1 MPLKYRK
8 RFNKKS
14 VKKVTKSDM
23 KSPVN
28 LNQKIKHV
36 VRQESSKLLKRR
48 LENKDAYLQQ
58 PANGTTYTS
67 FNNNIDTNDF
77 YSIMPAIS
85 QGVTSAGRIGNSI
98 DMKGLYVKGLVN
110 ILFPPNIAGVQQYTS
125 PTLWVRIMC
134 VEDKSSLGTGVTNS
148 QLLTRNGVNTS
159 FQGSPQD
166 LYTAIDKNRYI
177 VHYDKK
183 IMIQNPSYTVG
194 QTGYI
199 NANIQTTKYFSFKIG
214 KRTVTY
220 DNNGASTPVKFN
232 PQICFAFI
240 DPSINVGINSSTLA
254 CQFTFNSTC
263 YYEDS

>member
-1 MPLKYRK
+1 MPFKRKFILKRMRK
-8 RFNKKS
+8 TKKTS
-14 VKKVTKSDM
+14 AGISEKMKKVF
-23 KSPVN
+23 
-28 LNQKIKHV
+28 
-36 VRQESSKLLKRR
+36 RQEASKVLKRR

-77 YSIMPAIS
+77 YSIMPTIS
-85 QGVTSAGRIGNSI
+85 QGVTSAGRVGNSI
-98 DMKGLYVKGLVN
+98 DLKGLYVKGLVN

-214 KRTVTY
+214 KRTITY
-220 DNNGASTPVKFN
+220 DNNGATTPVKFN

-240 DPSINVGINSSTLA
+240 DPSLNVGVNSSTLA

>member
-1 MPLKYRK
+1 MPFKRK
-8 RFNKKS
+8 FIPKRKKT
-14 VKKVTKSDM
+14 VKKTLGISEKM
-23 KSPVN
+23 KKVF
-28 LNQKIKHV
+28 
-36 VRQESSKLLKRR
+36 RQEASKVLKRR

-67 FNNNIDTNDF
+67 FNNNIDVNDF
-77 YSIMPAIS
+77 YQIMPSIS
-85 QGVTSAGRIGNSI
+85 QGVTSAGRVGNSI
-98 DMKGLYVKGLVN
+98 DIKGVYVKGLVN
-110 ILFPPNIAGVQQYTS
+110 ILFPPNLVGVTQSTS
-125 PTLWVRIMC
+125 PNIWVRIMC

-183 IMIQNPSYTVG
+183 IMISNPNLTLPQG
-194 QTGYI
+194 GYY
-199 NANIQTTKYFSFKIG
+199 NSNVMTTKYFSFKIG

-220 DNNGASTPVKFN
+220 DSNGSTTPVKFN

-240 DPSINVGINSSTLA
+240 DPALQVGVNSNTVA
-254 CQFTFNSTC
+254 CQFTFNSTV

>member
-1 MPLKYRK
+1 MPFKRK
-8 RFNKKS
+8 FNPKRMKKTKKIPGIS
-14 VKKVTKSDM
+14 EKMKKVF
-23 KSPVN
+23 
-28 LNQKIKHV
+28 
-36 VRQESSKLLKRR
+36 RQEASKVLKRR

-77 YSIMPAIS
+77 YAIMPTIS

-98 DMKGLYVKGLVN
+98 DIKGLYVKGLVN
-110 ILFPPNIAGVQQYTS
+110 ILFPPSALGVTLSTS
-125 PTLWVRIMC
+125 PNIWVRIMC

-177 VHYDKK
+177 VYYDKK
-183 IMIQNPSYTVG
+183 IMISNPNLTLPQS
-194 QTGYI
+194 GYY
-199 NANIQTTKYFSFKIG
+199 NANVMTTRYFSFKIS

-220 DNNGASTPVKFN
+220 DNNGATTPVKFN

-240 DPSINVGINSSTLA
+240 DPALQVGVNTSAPA
-254 CQFTFNSTC
+254 CQFTFNSTV

>member
-23 KSPVN
+23 KSPSN

-36 VRQESSKLLKRR
+36 VRQESSKILRRR

-58 PANGTTYTS
+58 PSNGTTYTS

-85 QGVTSAGRIGNSI
+85 QGVTSAGRVGNSI
-98 DMKGLYVKGLVN
+98 DIKGLYVKGLVN
-110 ILFPPNIAGVQQYTS
+110 ILFPPNIAGVTQSTS
-125 PTLWVRIMC
+125 PNIWVRIMC

-183 IMIQNPSYTVG
+183 IMISNPNLTLPQG
-194 QTGYI
+194 GYY
-199 NANIQTTKYFSFKIG
+199 NSNVMTTKYFSFKIG

-220 DNNGASTPVKFN
+220 DNNSSSTTVKFN

-240 DPSINVGINSSTLA
+240 DPALQVGVNSNTVA
-254 CQFTFNSTC
+254 CQFTFNSTV